1 MVTGEKFEDP
11 VVNELVGVDAPD
23 EVDVVELGQRDAVV
37 VDEVGQPEEV
47 LDVCGVG
54 QPVVA
59 TPHERHRHRD
69 LVQSVRGEDS
79 RRAVGYFAYE
89 LSIF

>member
-11 VVNELVGVDAPD
+11 VVNEVIGVNAPD

-37 VDEVGQPEEV
+37 VDEVGKSEEV
-47 LDVCGVG
+47 LDVFWVG
-54 QPVVA
+54 HPVVA

-69 LVQSVRGEDS
+69 LVQSV
-79 RRAVGYFAYE
+79 
-89 LSIF
+89 